1 MRGVFTR
8 EERVVVLFLAVSLLV
23 GSAVVRAGRVFPSA
37 IPDFSGTSGQG
48 GQVAAVDA
56 LPVWPVDI
64 NTAGVDDLV
73 RLPGVGPVRASEIVR
88 RRELRGGYSTL
99 DELLEILDQDV
110 TVIDPRVAEEELK
123 ALCLTYNIHIAVLSN
138 QHHCRPHS
146 DKLHPLGHII
156 RTNRIY
162 NEGIPRFNGRQSDG
176 RTDYINIHTKG
187 TVDNRFLKKSFL
199 LGRI

>member
-37 IPDFSGTSGQG
+37 IPDFGGTSGRG

-88 RRELRGGYSTL
+88 GRELRGGYSTL
-99 DELLEILDQDV
+99 DELLEIKGIGPVTLDGLRDKA
-110 TVIDPRVAEEELK
+110 TV
-123 ALCLTYNIHIAVLSN
+123 
-138 QHHCRPHS
+138 
-146 DKLHPLGHII
+146 
-156 RTNRIY
+156 
-162 NEGIPRFNGRQSDG
+162 GRGVGSPADSSLATDASG
-176 RTDYINIHTKG
+176 R
-187 TVDNRFLKKSFL
+187 
-199 LGRI
+199 

>member
-99 DELLEILDQDV
+99 DELLEIKGIGPVTLDGLRDKA
-110 TVIDPRVAEEELK
+110 TVGRGVASPADSSL
-123 ALCLTYNIHIAVLSN
+123 ATDAS
-138 QHHCRPHS
+138 
-146 DKLHPLGHII
+146 
-156 RTNRIY
+156 
-162 NEGIPRFNGRQSDG
+162 GR
-176 RTDYINIHTKG
+176 
-187 TVDNRFLKKSFL
+187 
-199 LGRI
+199 